1 MKLADQPEFRLI
13 APFLGP
19 VMALL
24 EDPSV
29 SEVMINPDAVFV
41 ERFGRLEAVP
51 TARLRPLQVH
61 RAALAIAR
69 GVGDDIT
76 EERPLIDA
84 RLPDGSR
91 VAAVLPPCSFGGP
104 ALTIRKFS
112 QRGLSLEDLT
122 RMGTLGERLAARVR
136 EAARHRDNILV
147 SGGTGTGKTTFL
159 AAVAR
164 LIPKDQRIVVIED
177 TIELPLKHPNL
188 LRLAVRRPTADGPGV
203 TMRDLVRAALR
214 HRPDR
219 IVVGEVRGGEAWDL
233 LQALNTGHRGALS
246 TIHANSAYSAL
257 KRCASCVLQ
266 SGIKL
271 PYSTVQDLLA
281 DAVDLVIHLE
291 RRDGQRRVRAV
302 LQVLGFDRV
311 ARLWKCREI
320 EDGRA
325 EGDSQPAGRVDS

>member
-1 MKLADQPEFRLI
+1 MKLAEQPAFRLI

-29 SEVMINPDAVFV
+29 TEVMINPDAVFV
-41 ERFGRLEAVP
+41 ERYGRLEAVP
-51 TARLRPLQVH
+51 AARLRPLQVH

-76 EERPLIDA
+76 EERPLLDA

-112 QRGLSLEDLT
+112 QGGLSLDDLT
-122 RMGTLGERLAARVR
+122 RMGTLCERLAARLR
-136 EAARHRDNILV
+136 EAAVHRSNILV

-159 AAVAR
+159 AAIAR
-164 LIPKDQRIVVIED
+164 LIPQDQRIVVIED

-246 TIHANSAYSAL
+246 TIHANSAYNAL

-271 PYSTVQDLLA
+271 PYSTVQDLLG
-281 DAVDLVIHLE
+281 DAIDLVVHLE
-291 RRDGQRRVRAV
+291 RRDGQRRVSAV
-302 LQVLGFDRV
+302 LEVLGFDR
-311 ARLWKCREI
+311 ATRLWNCREVAA
-320 EDGRA
+320 RCA
-325 EGDSQPAGRVDS
+325 EGPSQPTGRDSS